1 MVPTQSDGGTFF
13 GRDSAEILNPRSLP
27 YYRPMNP
34 QPKNPE
40 PTKVL
45 VAVAWP
51 YAQGSLHLGH
61 IAGAYLPPD
70 IFARY
75 RRALG
80 DDVLM
85 VSGSDVHGTP
95 ITVKADELGVSPA
108 DIVGKYHPEFLTYW
122 DDLDIEFDLFT
133 TTGTDTHRRVVQEF
147 FLKLLENGYL
157 YTDTAEQ
164 YFDEQEQRFL
174 PDRYVEG
181 TCPNCGYGK
190 ARGDQCDNCGKT
202 LDPIDLIDP
211 KSRFSGSTPVLKETE
226 HYYWKLS
233 EFNEPML
240 EWLKTREGW
249 RPHVL
254 NFAIGMVTDGLHDRA
269 FTRDLDWGVPLP
281 VDDIGP
287 GKSIYVWW
295 EAVMGYLSAPQ
306 EWAEL
311 QGDPDAWRAWW
322 QNPDAEA
329 FYFVGKDNI
338 PFHAIYWPALLMGH
352 GDLNLPTDVPANQY
366 VTFGGRKASKSMGV
380 GRPLGWYLDRF
391 ETDALRYAIAQS
403 LPESN
408 DSELHDDEIV
418 RRVNEELVA
427 TWGNL
432 VNRLV
437 SMTNRYFD
445 GEVPPP
451 VDLTAADDAALESA
465 RTALDEVGDLIGA
478 VKLRAGIARA
488 MQAAQEANAYIS
500 DMAPWTSAKTDMGRT
515 GTTLWVATQMVAAA
529 AVALYPYLPNSSRSV
544 LAALGVV
551 GSDDPIR
558 WEPPAIEAGTLIG
571 DLPPLFSK
579 VELEPEE

>member
-1 MVPTQSDGGTFF
+1 MSTSHT
-13 GRDSAEILNPRSLP
+13 
-27 YYRPMNP
+27 
-34 QPKNPE
+34 

-61 IAGAYLPPD
+61 VAGAYLPPD
-70 IFARY
+70 IFSRY

-95 ITVKADELGVSPA
+95 ITVKAEEMGITPA
-108 DIVGKYHPEFLTYW
+108 EVVEKFHPEFLTYW

-133 TTGTDTHRRVVQEF
+133 TTGTDTHRRVVQGF

-157 YTDTAEQ
+157 YTDTTEQ
-164 YFDEQEQRFL
+164 LFDEQAQRFL

-181 TCPNCGYGK
+181 TCPNCGYEH

-202 LDPIDLIDP
+202 LDPTELIDP
-211 KSRFSGSTPVLKETE
+211 RSKFSGTTPILRETE

-233 EFNEPML
+233 EFNEPL
-240 EWLKTREGW
+240 REWLETRVGW

-254 NFAIGMVTDGLHDRA
+254 NFALGMVNEGLHDRA

-295 EAVMGYLSAPQ
+295 EAVMGYFSAPQ

-311 QGDPDAWRAWW
+311 QGTPEAWRDWW
-322 QNPDAEA
+322 ENPDAETY
-329 FYFVGKDNI
+329 YFVGKDNI

-352 GDLNLPTDVPANQY
+352 GGLNLPTDVPGNQY

-380 GRPLGWYLDRF
+380 GRPLSWYLDRF
-391 ETDALRYAIAQS
+391 ETDGLRYAIAQS
-403 LPESN
+403 LPETN
-408 DSELHDDEIV
+408 DTELNDDEIV
-418 RRVNEELVA
+418 RRINEELVA

-432 VNRLV
+432 VNRVV
-437 SMTNRYFD
+437 SMTGRYFD
-445 GEVPPP
+445 GTVPQPGE
-451 VDLTAADDAALESA
+451 LTDRDTEAVNGATQSLAD
-465 RTALDEVGDLIGA
+465 VGSLIGS
-478 VKLRAGIARA
+478 VKLRGGVARA
-488 MQAAQEANAYIS
+488 MQSAQDANIYLN
-500 DMAPWTSAKTDMGRT
+500 DVAPWTTAKTDMERT
-515 GTTLWVATQMVAAA
+515 GTSLWVALQMIAAT
-529 AVALYPYLPNSSRSV
+529 AVALYPYMPSTSVSV
-544 LAALGVV
+544 LEALGTL
-551 GSDDPIR
+551 GSDDDVQWVAPTVA
-558 WEPPAIEAGTLIG
+558 PGTQLG

-579 VELEPEE
+579 VELDADEE